1 MAWTITRLLKQWEPY
16 AYDFGQE
23 NRNKKLAIVKQRVL
37 FHKRNAEEVKQW
49 YHRMLFVLAYPDDA
63 RMYRRAEFQLKHLGE
78 DLKKGHA
85 ASCTEWVNSGL
96 PYSVTNTRFSHQLLC
111 WLAQQVDVEAEAD
124 VLEEDAWPLSEV
136 LKPALP
142 VLMKEICSTGLE
154 GMELLD
160 ALKVKRGE
168 RLLFLL
174 NHFSFIADSECR
186 ELLWDRIRLFVSL
199 RSSSAEFS
207 KAGNRLPFE
216 HLFFS
221 ESLLKQFNTK
231 DLLNTPLPAPESLS
245 FLQASSII
253 QCVRYSLVLLN
264 RETDPSTFMEEKS
277 LRYYVL
283 ERGYSVA
290 LYGLTQERQ
299 LPLQVYVGYTL
310 FRNGMPMAYG
320 GAW

>member
-168 RLLFLL
+168 RLL
-174 NHFSFIADSECR
+174 
-186 ELLWDRIRLFVSL
+186 DR
-199 RSSSAEFS
+199 
-207 KAGNRLPFE
+207 
-216 HLFFS
+216 
-221 ESLLKQFNTK
+221 
-231 DLLNTPLPAPESLS
+231 
-245 FLQASSII
+245 
-253 QCVRYSLVLLN
+253 
-264 RETDPSTFMEEKS
+264 KS
-277 LRYYVL
+277 V
-283 ERGYSVA
+283 V
-290 LYGLTQERQ
+290 
-299 LPLQVYVGYTL
+299 
-310 FRNGMPMAYG
+310 
-320 GAW
+320 